1 MVSDGLIGL
10 HASGALT
17 GSRHPDFP
25 GKVVT
30 AMIGGSRP
38 LLDFV
43 DRNPDVLMVP
53 ATITH
58 GFEAIGRLDQFTAI
72 NSAIE
77 VALDGSINSER
88 IGDRVISG
96 PGGSPDYAAVAR
108 ATDGGRFIVALP
120 STAARGTMSRI
131 VPELTVPATV
141 SGQLVDIVVTEHG
154 VADIS
159 DLAGEARADALRAI
173 ADPAFADSLMRG

>member
-17 GSRHPDFP
+17 GSKHPDFP
-25 GKVVT
+25 GKIVT
-30 AMIGGSRP
+30 AMVGGTRP

-43 DRNPDVLMVP
+43 DRNPDIVMVP
-53 ATITH
+53 PTITH
-58 GFEAIGRLDQFTAI
+58 GLAAIGRLDRFTAI

-88 IGDRVISG
+88 VGDRVISG
-96 PGGSPDYAAVAR
+96 PGGSPDYAAIAH
-108 ATDGGRFIVALP
+108 AAEGGRFIVALP
-120 STAARGTMSRI
+120 STAARGTVSRI

-141 SGQLVDIVVTEHG
+141 AGPLVDVVVTEHG
-154 VADIS
+154 VADITG
-159 DLAGEARADALRAI
+159 LNGTARADALRAI
-173 ADPAFADSLMRG
+173 ADPSFTESLL